1 MQHWRMQHW
10 RPALSPDF
18 AAAARAYAVDVA
30 GAVFLFVAASLTAG
44 RVWRF
49 PFDDEIYTLS
59 TIERMSPLEL
69 LALFPARFDVHPPLS
84 YLLFSG
90 LQHLGAGASGMRLAS
105 LAMTALAL
113 ALFHL
118 SALTWMARGR
128 EPIQLVN
135 RLIALVLFGLCP
147 LAVSQGDALRWY
159 PLFAALF
166 ALFVTLYLAG
176 RNDAARLCSAVALG
190 LAASTNL
197 LAGPVAL
204 AFALYRYALQKRFA
218 WRFDTA
224 FWLITLAAGS
234 LSVYSAGALLF
245 ARFGQVGS
253 QLGNGILRA
262 VLTDALGFFGGDAL
276 GLGQAWIVVP
286 ALAIGALALYA
297 SSDRKRPSAPVHL
310 LLLMLAAAALTIV
323 PGFAKPRS
331 FLYLAPVMTL
341 LVVIYLDGLL
351 RRGQIG
357 RALAATA
364 VLAAVNVA
372 AIANIS
378 HNDHPFKRNAVIP
391 YQSILDFIGAN
402 GSGQVL
408 VVSTDPVIPWMLNHR
423 AGAACASYFFA
434 ARNCLGAGARY
445 DSVILVRGHSD
456 KSASAATMRKFGESL
471 APLIAGR
478 QKIATMQAGHDEDA
492 ALKSRLT
499 GVALDAAILTVDLY
513 R

>member
-1 MQHWRMQHW
+1 MQHW
-10 RPALSPDF
+10 RPTFSPDF

-30 GAVFLFVAASLTAG
+30 GMVLLFVAASLMAG

-49 PFDDEIYTLS
+49 PFDDEIYTLT
-59 TIERMSPLEL
+59 TIEHLSPLKL
-69 LALFPARFDVHPPLS
+69 LTLYPAHFDVHPPLS

-90 LQHLGAGASGMRLAS
+90 LEHLGADASVMRLAS

-113 ALFHL
+113 ALFHVL
-118 SALTWMARGR
+118 VLTLMARRGR
-128 EPIQLVN
+128 PPIAPAS

-166 ALFVTLYLAG
+166 ALFVALYLAG

-224 FWLITLAAGS
+224 FWLIALAAGS
-234 LSVYSAGALLF
+234 LGVYSAGSLLF
-245 ARFGQVGS
+245 ARFGQVGA
-253 QLGNGILRA
+253 QLGNGVLRA
-262 VLTDALGFFGGDAL
+262 ALTDALGFFGGDAL

-286 ALAIGALALYA
+286 ALAIAALALYA
-297 SSDRKRPSAPVHL
+297 SIDRKRPSAPAHL

-331 FLYLAPVMTL
+331 FLYLAPVVTL

-372 AIANIS
+372 AIANINR
-378 HNDHPFKRNAVIP
+378 NDHPFKRNAVIP
-391 YQSILDFIGAN
+391 YQSVLDFIGIN

-408 VVSTDPVIPWMLNHR
+408 VVSTDPVVPWVLNHR

-434 ARNCLGAGARY
+434 TRNCLGAGARY
-445 DSVILVRGHSD
+445 DSVFLVRGHSD
-456 KSASAATMRKFGESL
+456 KSASAATMRKFDESL
-471 APLIAGR
+471 APLVAGR
-478 QKIATMQAGHDEDA
+478 QKIVTMQVGRDEDA
-492 ALKSRLT
+492 AFKSRLT

>member
-1 MQHWRMQHW
+1 MQHW
-10 RPALSPDF
+10 RPTLSPDF
-18 AAAARAYAVDVA
+18 AAAARAYTADVA
-30 GAVFLFVAASLTAG
+30 GSVFLFVAASLTAG

-59 TIERMSPLEL
+59 TIERLSPLKL
-69 LALFPARFDVHPPLS
+69 VTAFPAQADVHPPLS

-90 LQHLGAGASGMRLAS
+90 LQHVGASAPAMRLAS

-113 ALFHL
+113 ALFHVL
-118 SALTWMARGR
+118 ALTLMARRGR
-128 EPIQLVN
+128 PQIAPAS

-159 PLFAALF
+159 PLFAALV
-166 ALFVTLYLAG
+166 ALFVALYLAG

-197 LAGPVAL
+197 LAGPLAL

-224 FWLITLAAGS
+224 FWLIALAAGS
-234 LSVYSAGALLF
+234 LGVYSAGSLLF
-245 ARFGQVGS
+245 ARFGQVGA
-253 QLGNGILRA
+253 QLGNGVLRA
-262 VLTDALGFFGGDAL
+262 ALTDALGFFGGDAL
-276 GLGQAWIVVP
+276 GLGQAWIVFP
-286 ALAIGALALYA
+286 ALTIAAFALYA
-297 SSDRKRPSAPVHL
+297 SIDRKRPSAPAHL

-341 LVVIYLDGLL
+341 LLMLWLDGKL
-351 RRGQIG
+351 RQG
-357 RALAATA
+357 RVRP
-364 VLAAVNVA
+364 VLAAAALLIATDVA
-372 AIANIS
+372 AIANIN
-378 HNDHPFKRNAVIP
+378 HNDRPFKRNAVIP
-391 YQSILDFIGAN
+391 YQSVFDFIGAN

-408 VVSTDPVIPWMLNHR
+408 VVSTDPVIPWVLSHR
-423 AGAACASYFFA
+423 AGPACASYFFA
-434 ARNCLGAGARY
+434 ARNCLGAGTRY
-445 DSVILVRGHSD
+445 DSVFLVRGHSD
-456 KSASAATMRKFGESL
+456 KSASAATMRKFNESL

-478 QKIATMQAGHDEDA
+478 QKIAAMQAGRDDDA
-492 ALKSRLT
+492 VLKSRMT
-499 GVALDAAILTVDLY
+499 GVQLDAAILTVDFY